1 MDTQKPVSIY
11 TTPTCHFCQ
20 MSKEF
25 FKEHGV
31 EYTEYNVAADTE
43 KRQEMIDK
51 SGQMGVPVVFIGDE
65 MIVGFDKKR
74 FEEELGLTEA
84 PAA

>member
-1 MDTQKPVSIY
+1 MDQTVTIY

-20 MSKEF
+20 MSKEY
-25 FKEHGV
+25 FKANNV
-31 EYTEYNVAADTE
+31 SYTEYNVASDME

-51 SGQMGVPVVFIGDE
+51 SGQMGVPVIFIGEE

-74 FEEELGLTEA
+74 FDELLGTGEA
-84 PAA
+84 AAA